1 MFRRP
6 HKPRQH
12 SKGPPA
18 PRQRNRKATAAA
30 IIITIIFIAM
40 PKQKTY
46 EHDYEWNGNAQPQKG
61 VNIKE
66 KNPWPTPVFASVQ
79 QPSNNNKKTISS
91 TPVQAPTDIDE
102 LRQAHPWQKPH
113 WATVDKSPN
122 KKTTAVDRDAIPKPM
137 LKKTPGGNGSTNII
151 TADDDAIAAM
161 ERKLAAAKQRQA
173 ELMQKG
179 QAAAGNETNETVA
192 GREKH
197 VSEETKLERARRLAK
212 EKELERWRATL
223 KERNERD
230 KAQRHA
236 AGLVSHVLDDTAW
249 QKPKEQPKPQQQQHE
264 QEQPQ
269 EQQQRPE
276 EVEKTVRQDQVA
288 VVPTGSIS
296 PIVVDQQH
304 SVPEE
309 EPMLAVSPLSRR
321 ASLSRPAATTT
332 ADSSPRHFHHSKH
345 DDDGDDDN
353 GVMEDPMAADLAR
366 QIAQLEWEL
375 QQLES

>member
-1 MFRRP
+1 
-6 HKPRQH
+6 
-12 SKGPPA
+12 
-18 PRQRNRKATAAA
+18 
-30 IIITIIFIAM
+30 M

-102 LRQAHPWQKPH
+102 LRQAHPWQKPQ

-122 KKTTAVDRDAIPKPM
+122 KNTSTTAVDRDAIPKPM
-137 LKKTPGGNGSTNII
+137 LKKTPGGNTSTTNII
-151 TADDDAIAAM
+151 TADNDAIAAM

-179 QAAAGNETNETVA
+179 QAVASNETNETVA

-236 AGLVSHVLDDTAW
+236 AAGLVSHVLDDTAW
-249 QKPKEQPKPQQQQHE
+249 QKPKEQPKPKPQQQQ
-264 QEQPQ
+264 QE
-269 EQQQRPE
+269 EMQQQRPE
-276 EVEKTVRQDQVA
+276 EVEKTVRQDEVA
-288 VVPTGSIS
+288 VVPAAGSIS
-296 PIVVDQQH
+296 PIVVVQQH
-304 SVPEE
+304 SVPEEE

-332 ADSSPRHFHHSKH
+332 TTTVDSSPRRPHHTKH
-345 DDDGDDDN
+345 DDEGDDD